1 MLALYKGW
9 DIEEERL
16 LGLFPGLLKNFV
28 TKKHLFFGIF
38 WHKIDYFVFGRRVGG
53 GKTNTILVCVEFSA
67 HYCVCHLPDIS
78 KNKLHY
84 D

>member
-1 MLALYKGW
+1 MLF
-9 DIEEERL
+9 EHL
-16 LGLFPGLLKNFV
+16 LLACCIL
-28 TKKHLFFGIF
+28 I
-38 WHKIDYFVFGRRVGG
+38 VFGRRVGG